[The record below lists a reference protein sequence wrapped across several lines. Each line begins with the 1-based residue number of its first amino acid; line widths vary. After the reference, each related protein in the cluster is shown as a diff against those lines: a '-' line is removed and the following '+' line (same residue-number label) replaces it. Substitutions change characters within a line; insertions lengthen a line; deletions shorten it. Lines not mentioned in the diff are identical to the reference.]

1 MDHSK
6 KKTYLFS
13 IDALRVIAI
22 LAVILI
28 HASTK
33 SMAVTGL
40 DITIQP
46 FSLFL
51 NQAARFAVP
60 LFFLFFCFVLELNNK
75 KDLSFVEFFKK
86 RASRIVIPFAF
97 WSVVYLLY
105 GNKLDIAA
113 LFRNNFLDTLLYGT
127 ASYHLY
133 FIPTLILFYLAFP
146 FLHLLMPILKKPI
159 TLIVLYFIQGV
170 LLYQDYYV
178 KALDAQFEVR
188 IALLSFSMFV
198 SGMVASHYKEVIY
211 EFVKKYLLIFIFA
224 LVVLLALIFT
234 HVYAITLKNHT
245 SRFIYNQYSPLNY
258 IYTGVLTA
266 LLYFLLEKTQFLRKY
281 FITLS
286 KLSFFVFFI
295 HVLIQE
301 LLWDNVIKHFIG
313 LYDKGFLLSF
323 WFDPLI
329 FGVIAI
335 ISFTIAYLVHKIPW
349 APKLTG

>member
-6 KKTYLFS
+6 KKTYLYS

-22 LAVILI
+22 LAVIVI
-28 HASTK
+28 HVSTK
-33 SMAVTGL
+33 SMASTGL

-60 LFFLFFCFVLELNNK
+60 LFFLISGFVLELNNK
-75 KDLSFVEFFKK
+75 KGLSFIEFFKK
-86 RASRIVIPFAF
+86 RASRIVIPFIF
-97 WSVVYLLY
+97 WSVVYALY
-105 GNKLDIAA
+105 ANNFNATSLFNKK
-113 LFRNNFLDTLLYGT
+113 FLDTLIFGT

-133 FIPTLILFYLAFP
+133 FIPTLILFYIAFP
-146 FLHLLMPILKKPI
+146 FLHLLLPLLRKPV
-159 TLIVLYFIQGV
+159 TLLLLYFIQGV

-178 KALDAQFEVR
+178 KTLDTQFEVR

-198 SGMVASHYKEVIY
+198 TGMVASHYKEAIY
-211 EFVKKYLLIFIFA
+211 EFVKKYLLILVFS

-234 HVYAITLKNHT
+234 HVYAITLKNNS

-258 IYTGVLTA
+258 AFTGVVA
-266 LLYFLLEKTQFLRKY
+266 SLLYFSLEKTQFLRKY

-295 HVLIQE
+295 HVLIQY
-301 LLWDNVIKHFIG
+301 LVWDNAIEPLISKYG
-313 LYDKGFLLSF
+313 KDFLVAF
-323 WFDPLI
+323 WFDPLL
-329 FGVIAI
+329 FGIIAT
-335 ISFTIAYLVHKIPW
+335 ISFTIAYFIHKIPW
-349 APKLTG
+349 TPKLTG

>member
-6 KKTYLFS
+6 KNTYLFS

-28 HASTK
+28 HVTTK
-33 SMAVTGL
+33 SMASTGL

-60 LFFLFFCFVLELNNK
+60 LFFLISGFVLELNNK
-75 KDLSFVEFFKK
+75 SGLSFIEFFKK
-86 RASRIVIPFAF
+86 RASRILIPFIF
-97 WSVVYLLY
+97 WSVVYVLYSNSFDISLLLS
-105 GNKLDIAA
+105 KK
-113 LFRNNFLDTLLYGT
+113 FLETLIFGT

-133 FIPTLILFYLAFP
+133 FIPTLILFYIAFP
-146 FLHLLMPILKKPI
+146 FLHLLLPILKKPI
-159 TLIVLYFIQGV
+159 TLLLLYFIQGV

-178 KALDAQFEVR
+178 KTLDVQFELR

-198 SGMVASHYKEVIY
+198 TGMVASHYKEAIY
-211 EFVKKYLLIFIFA
+211 EFVKKYLLIFVFI

-234 HVYAITLKNHT
+234 HVYAITLKNNS

-258 IYTGVLTA
+258 LFTGVFA
-266 LLYFLLEKTQFLRKY
+266 SLLYFLLEKTQFLRKY

-295 HVLIQE
+295 HVLIQYIV
-301 LLWDNVIKHFIG
+301 WDYGIEHLIARHGK
-313 LYDKGFLLSF
+313 DFLVAF
-323 WFDPLI
+323 WFDPLL
-329 FGVIAI
+329 FGAIAA
-335 ISFTIAYLVHKIPW
+335 ISFTIAYFIHKIPW